1 MSIVDTKGC
10 DLVYSKTFEIKES
23 YDVVVCGGG
32 FAGFSAAYAAARE
45 GAKVLLVEKD
55 GFLGG
60 VGTAGLVNH
69 ILGARLVL
77 NDRIYQ
83 SVAGIYRTL
92 EESLVEKR
100 AAVDYKKVDL
110 SLNPH
115 GWYPSL
121 GTGLVFDCE
130 RMKLELEEMLLSVGC
145 EILYMTQIIDAIC
158 DNGKV
163 TGILV
168 SNKSG
173 TYIIGGKFFVD
184 ATGDADVCRFSG
196 LSYQKGDENGGM
208 APASLEM
215 QVENVDTVRLAGYM
229 KSTGDFRFKN
239 IIARLKECGEWDFD
253 YDIFISVML
262 CENDKYMINT
272 IRQCGVD
279 GTDARSLSK
288 AIIEGR
294 KENLR
299 ILQIMRKHFPG
310 FENAKIYKI
319 AQNVGIRE
327 TVRIDGEYTLSVK
340 DLITASEF
348 DDSVAISS
356 YGWDLPDPKKPSF
369 QPYHGVTRRLPYT
382 FIPFRCLVPKEI
394 ENVIVAG
401 RCISVERE
409 VLGPVRVMAVCI
421 ATGEAAGI
429 ASALAL
435 SEGVRFNKLSVSKL
449 QKRIKECGG
458 ITALSDIKEV

>member
-1 MSIVDTKGC
+1 MRPIS
-10 DLVYSKTFEIKES
+10 FEPKEH
-23 YDVVVCGGG
+23 YETVVCGGG

-45 GAKVLLVEKD
+45 GAHVLLVEKD
-55 GFLGG
+55 SFLGG

-69 ILGARLVL
+69 ILGARLIL
-77 NDRIYQ
+77 NDKIYQ
-83 SVAGIYRTL
+83 SVSGVYQTL
-92 EESLVEKR
+92 EKSLVAKE

-110 SLNPH
+110 DLNPH

-145 EILYMTQIIDAIC
+145 EILYMTQIIDVTTE
-158 DNGKV
+158 NNRV
-163 TGILV
+163 TGIV
-168 SNKSG
+168 VNNKSG
-173 TYIIGGKFFVD
+173 TYVIGGEYFVD
-184 ATGDADVCRFSG
+184 ATGDADICRLSG
-196 LSYQKGDENGGM
+196 VLYKKGDENGGM

-215 QVENVDTVRLAGYM
+215 QVENVNTDRLSAYM
-229 KSTGDFRFKN
+229 KNTGDFRFRN
-239 IIARLKECGEWDFD
+239 IITRLRESGEWTFD

-262 CENDKYMINT
+262 CEKDKYMINT

-294 KENLR
+294 KENWQLFK
-299 ILQIMRKHFPG
+299 IMRKHFPG

-327 TVRIDGEYTLSVK
+327 TVRVDGEYMLSVE
-340 DLITASEF
+340 DLIKSAEF
-348 DDSVAISS
+348 DDTIAVSS
-356 YGWDLPDPKKPSF
+356 YGWDLPDPKKPSY
-369 QPYHGVTRRLPYT
+369 QPFSTVKRRLPYT
-382 FIPFRCLVPKEI
+382 FIPYRCLVPKGV

-429 ASALAL
+429 ASAMAQSSKSSFKEL
-435 SEGVRFNKLSVSKL
+435 NVSML
-449 QKRIKECGG
+449 QNRIKECGG
-458 ITALSDIKEV
+458 ITALSEIKEV